1 MWVASLA
8 LIIATL
14 VPGFLGMTGNLYLY
28 FGLLFGFGL
37 LFFVQRA
44 ASRRSK
50 NAARQLFHATV
61 IYLPL
66 FLMMTLDKAAFA
78 TR

>member
-1 MWVASLA
+1 
-8 LIIATL
+8 
-14 VPGFLGMTGNLYLY
+14 LY

-50 NAARQLFHATV
+50 NAARQLLHATV
-61 IYLPL
+61 IYLAL
-66 FLMMTLDKAAFA
+66 LYLMMTLDKAALA
-78 TR
+78 TD